1 VRAVIA
7 EDMVLLRE
15 GIARVL
21 ARAGIEVVAEVGDAR
36 ALVGAVVATRPDV
49 AVVDVRMPPTFV
61 DEGAQA
67 VLLLR
72 ERFPDLAVL
81 VLSHVVEPGLAA
93 RLAADRPSAFG
104 YLLKDRV
111 LDLKDFLAALR
122 RVVAGGTAI
131 DPLVVTHLMSRSTG
145 RLSELSPRELE
156 VLERLAR
163 GCSNAAVAEDLVVSE
178 RTVDAHVSS
187 IFAKLGLPPA
197 PDVNR
202 RVQAA
207 LAWLEETAA
216 ASDSAVGPAS
226 AEPGRPSAAR

>member
-1 VRAVIA
+1 MRAVIA

-61 DEGAQA
+61 DEGARA

-81 VLSHVVEPGLAA
+81 VLSHVVDPGLAA
-93 RLAADRPSAFG
+93 RLTADRPAAFG

-111 LDLKDFLAALR
+111 LDLEDFRPPVRAVAARARGPRAVGARVEQRCPR
-122 RVVAGGTAI
+122 RGPRCLGT
-131 DPLVVTHLMSRSTG
+131 HRG
-145 RLSELSPRELE
+145 RPRELH
-156 VLERLAR
+156 LRQAR
-163 GCSNAAVAEDLVVSE
+163 PAAG
-178 RTVDAHVSS
+178 T
-187 IFAKLGLPPA
+187 
-197 PDVNR
+197 
-202 RVQAA
+202 
-207 LAWLEETAA
+207 
-216 ASDSAVGPAS
+216 
-226 AEPGRPSAAR
+226 